1 MQELNKQRKQ
11 ATEYIDNIVKAAMW
25 FSNTFQG
32 TSYNLDENLVI
43 EFDDSYVEDKV
54 AKLERLRT
62 DALSFPEIK
71 ELTVWYLKD
80 AYQLSEEEAK
90 EMVEK
95 SLSNNDFDADDEE
108 IEGGE

>member
-1 MQELNKQRKQ
+1 
-11 ATEYIDNIVKAAMW
+11 MW

-80 AYQLSEEEAK
+80 AYQLAEEEAK

-95 SLSNNDFDADDEE
+95 ASLNDDFGADDEE